1 LRKKKTQEIIMAKR
15 KKIMQIFSKE
25 KSHLNNEELSIE
37 EMK

>member
-1 LRKKKTQEIIMAKR
+1 MAKR